1 MPNITAVNGAKNSTS
16 FTFTEHSSAIQSLDT
31 LGRQLH
37 KLNTRTRHS
46 QVRHL
51 SAHTYAIMRR
61 REQPIRHAALLYA

>member
-1 MPNITAVNGAKNSTS
+1 MPKNAAVNGANNSTS
-16 FTFTEHSSAIQSLDT
+16 FTFIETSSAIQSLDT

>member
-1 MPNITAVNGAKNSTS
+1 MPNNAFSECVNNSS
-16 FTFTEHSSAIQSLDT
+16 AFTFTEISSPIQSLDT
-31 LGRQLH
+31 LGRQLT
-37 KLNTRTRHS
+37 KLYTRTRHS